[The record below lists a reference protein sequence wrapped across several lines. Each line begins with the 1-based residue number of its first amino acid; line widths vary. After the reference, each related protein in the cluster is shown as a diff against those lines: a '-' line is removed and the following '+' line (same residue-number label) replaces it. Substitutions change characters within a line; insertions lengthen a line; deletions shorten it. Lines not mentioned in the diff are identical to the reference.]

1 MVWLLFG
8 ENIVVILLLKSHLKN
23 LRQYSPEKN
32 GDGTT
37 FGAITKDE
45 LFGLP
50 GTEMRS
56 LRRGNDADLRKK
68 RTVGVI
74 TITFVAKTPKGQ
86 MLNARYTNFLRGKL
100 KRL

>member
-8 ENIVVILLLKSHLKN
+8 EKIVVILLLKSHLKN

-45 LFGLP
+45 LFGLA

-56 LRRGNDADLRKK
+56 LRWGNDADLRKK
-68 RTVGVI
+68 ERSALSLLP
-74 TITFVAKTPKGQ
+74 FVAKTPKGQ
-86 MLNARYTNFLRGKL
+86 MLNARYTNFLQEKL
-100 KRL
+100 RRS